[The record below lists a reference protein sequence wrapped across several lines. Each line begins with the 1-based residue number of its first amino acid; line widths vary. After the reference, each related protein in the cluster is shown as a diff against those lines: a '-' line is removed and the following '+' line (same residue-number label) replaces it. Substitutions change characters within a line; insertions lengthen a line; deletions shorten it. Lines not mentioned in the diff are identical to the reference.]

1 MWVTISQVLTGIC
14 GKIKDITEKVYT
26 GDILLD
32 TAQFALALVQHNNKW
47 YNDDQFQY
55 QKQSH

>member
-1 MWVTISQVLTGIC
+1 MWVTISGVLTGIC
-14 GKIKDITEKVYT
+14 GKINEKVYT